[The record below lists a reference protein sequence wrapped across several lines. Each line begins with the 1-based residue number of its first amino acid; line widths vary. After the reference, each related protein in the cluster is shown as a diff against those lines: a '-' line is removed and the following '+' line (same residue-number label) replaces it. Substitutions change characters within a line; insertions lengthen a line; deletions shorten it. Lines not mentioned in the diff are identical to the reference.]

1 MKVESRVCNWIN
13 LELCQF
19 HFQTFQLSFYIFF
32 LKWTSIFSK
41 WNNFSH
47 TGYCFLFFGLIHN
60 NSLIL
65 QLKVILS
72 KLTSENY
79 FYHSKRSERWHLN
92 NSKLPNQPNLYQFA
106 NCASTKA
113 KKCLWNNSSWF
124 NLWFSTAITNT
135 VHFRTEADI

>member
-79 FYHSKRSERWHLN
+79 FWRLQKVWKMTSQQLKTSKSTQFVPICQLCLN
-92 NSKLPNQPNLYQFA
+92 KSQKMSQ
-106 NCASTKA
+106 
-113 KKCLWNNSSWF
+113 NNSSWF

>member
-1 MKVESRVCNWIN
+1 MESRVCNWIN

-19 HFQTFQLSFYIFF
+19 HCQTFQLSLYIFF

-41 WNNFSH
+41 WNNFSD

-79 FYHSKRSERWHLN
+79 FWPLQKVWKMTSQQLKTSKSTQFVPICQLCLN
-92 NSKLPNQPNLYQFA
+92 KSQKVSLKQFKLIQFVIFNCNNQYCTL
-106 NCASTKA
+106 
-113 KKCLWNNSSWF
+113 
-124 NLWFSTAITNT
+124 
-135 VHFRTEADI
+135 

>member
-79 FYHSKRSERWHLN
+79 FWPFQKVLKMTSQQLKTSKSTQFVPICQLCLN
-92 NSKLPNQPNLYQFA
+92 KSQKMSQ
-106 NCASTKA
+106 
-113 KKCLWNNSSWF
+113 NNSSWF

-135 VHFRTEADI
+135 VHFRREADI